1 MWIVVLIGI
10 ALVVLFWQYILAG
23 LALWVSLSIVRALI
37 NLAAADPKPTYP
49 RKPVQTRPVAKPVQ
63 TRPIAKRV
71 QTGPAAKPKPEPV
84 CDLPA
89 PDYLP
94 RWNPGRRQDVGR
106 ELAQWQKDFDSAA
119 Q

>member
-23 LALWVSLSIVRALI
+23 LALWATVSIVRAFI
-37 NLAAADPKPTYP
+37 NLAAADAKPTYP
-49 RKPVQTRPVAKPVQ
+49 RKPLQRRPLQTRPAAKPVQTRPVAKP
-63 TRPIAKRV
+63 
-71 QTGPAAKPKPEPV
+71 KPKPEPARE
-84 CDLPA
+84 LPA

-94 RWNPGRRQDVGR
+94 RWNPGRRQDAGR

>member
-1 MWIVVLIGI
+1 MLLAI
-10 ALVVLFWQYILAG
+10 ALVALFWQYILAG
-23 LALWVSLSIVRALI
+23 LALWALMRIMRALI
-37 NLAAADPKPTYP
+37 NLAAANSKPTYP
-49 RKPVQTRPVAKPVQ
+49 RKPVQTRPVGKPVQTRPVAKPVQ
-63 TRPIAKRV
+63 TR
-71 QTGPAAKPKPEPV
+71 TAAKPQPQPARE
-84 CDLPA
+84 LPA